1 MSHSIPP
8 ERRHHITSTTVT
20 SPDTPANRPNS
31 SYTASIQCGWV
42 FTGEITSRRLNRSS
56 RRIFI
61 WFFEFVGGVK
71 LFVWSAHVVL
81 KFFRYRVFPLRDH
94 SLRESVSLNNIL
106 YGDRTPQIGM
116 SPDHSWKNFSSP
128 FWVTFTIGVP
138 SSSAE
143 TISTRPL
150 RSRLLSWSSNTSSGS
165 ALRIFRF
172 TSRTV
177 FSSGLPTSLPIYG

>member
-1 MSHSIPP
+1 MSQSIPP

-94 SLRESVSLNNIL
+94 SLRESVSLNIIL
-106 YGDRTPQIGM
+106 YGDYNPVPPYQL
-116 SPDHSWKNFSSP
+116 
-128 FWVTFTIGVP
+128 WVPPGAHLGNQVSLSGNLTRQAIPGV
-138 SSSAE
+138 
-143 TISTRPL
+143 
-150 RSRLLSWSSNTSSGS
+150 
-165 ALRIFRF
+165 
-172 TSRTV
+172 SRTESQV
-177 FSSGLPTSLPIYG
+177 IPCH